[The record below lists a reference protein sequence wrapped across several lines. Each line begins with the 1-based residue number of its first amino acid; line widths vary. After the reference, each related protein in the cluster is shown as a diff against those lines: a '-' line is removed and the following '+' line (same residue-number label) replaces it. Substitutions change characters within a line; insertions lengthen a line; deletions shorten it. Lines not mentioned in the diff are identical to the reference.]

1 LWAVNGEEIGHKM
14 AFKITIQ
21 QTLDEQRH
29 IGKEWRLVEKD
40 RYDYTPET
48 DTVATV
54 TRILYEQTVS
64 DLDLWAVVSAVNG
77 KD

>member
-1 LWAVNGEEIGHKM
+1 M
-14 AFKITIQ
+14 SFKITVE

-29 IGKEWRLVEKD
+29 LGKEWRMVEKD

-54 TRILYEQTVS
+54 TKTIYEQTVGE
-64 DLDLWAVVSAVNG
+64 LNLWAVVSAVNG
-77 KD
+77 KE